1 MVALSKKLIGHAYPR
16 VCEFVACLHAEE
28 SSIDATETHIDSCL
42 SIDCDLN
49 FFPGASL
56 AVVDEHSKLKAEF
69 ILRPILLIRRSTIAF
84 YFNVF

>member
-1 MVALSKKLIGHAYPR
+1 MVALSKKWIVYAHPR

-28 SSIDATETHIDSCL
+28 SSIDTTETHIDSCL

-49 FFPGASL
+49 LFSGASL

-69 ILRPILLIRRSTIAF
+69 ILRPILLIRSTIAF
-84 YFNVF
+84 SFNIF